1 MKKLY
6 SLFALGAV
14 LFAAC
19 SDNASQI
26 SGSTSVPNMGNNLM
40 PNTPVMCSVIGVTD
54 SLEAIEKGCIWSPEM
69 WSRTSGYRVRTGF
82 DNGTNTSGIWTWH
95 VEQGYYNSVSIDWPG
110 TATAEYDSMA
120 LADVIDKCGGSLCG
134 KVVYEPI
141 ENKVDSAAAYV
152 NPEGRAYV
160 EFYFAGKDASG
171 NVEDADVSA
180 MQGFC
185 VEYSGNV
192 AELELLP
199 NDSIVDLLNVFSYAV
214 SLRPSVDQDEGSL
227 SESKELCFPWYQFEL
242 SASLAGYEKMPKW
255 VFVPIEN
262 VVAHLKG
269 VRFYFHF
276 SETNTNFNIISIGR
290 YHLAN
295 SPTTNLHPVNET
307 CEPIAVLE
315 TFCECDYS
323 EEKALSHIAFWNYL
337 SFADKKYNAENDS
350 VPLSDSSKKCLKS
363 TLDSLRVLHAE
374 KSADDVLRPCDNPQ
388 PLRFRCAD
396 GTESESLEYAEIQ
409 EEFSKMV
416 ESLGGVATATDSL
429 LNYCMSLNE

>member
-6 SLFALGAV
+6 SLFALGAL

-26 SGSTSVPNMGNNLM
+26 SGSTSVPNMGNNVM
-40 PNTPVMCSVIGVTD
+40 PQSPVLCSVLGVTD

-69 WSRTSGYRVRTGF
+69 WSRTSGYRVRTGY
-82 DNGTNTSGIWTWH
+82 DNGTNTSG
-95 VEQGYYNSVSIDWPG
+95 
-110 TATAEYDSMA
+110 
-120 LADVIDKCGGSLCG
+120 
-134 KVVYEPI
+134 
-141 ENKVDSAAAYV
+141 
-152 NPEGRAYV
+152 
-160 EFYFAGKDASG
+160 
-171 NVEDADVSA
+171 NVEEADVSA
-180 MQGFC
+180 MQGIC

-192 AELELLP
+192 ADLELLP
-199 NDSIVDLLNVFSYAV
+199 NDSIADLLNVFSYTV
-214 SLRPSVDQDEGSL
+214 SLRSLVDQDEDSL
-227 SESKELCFPWYQFEL
+227 SESKEMCFPWYQFGL
-242 SASLAGYEKMPKW
+242 TASLAGYEKMPKW

-269 VRFYFHF
+269 VRLYFHF

-295 SPTTNLHPVNET
+295 PPTTNLHPVNET

-315 TFCECDYS
+315 TFCEYDYS
-323 EEKALSHIAFWNYL
+323 EEKAFSHIAFWNYL

-350 VPLSDSSKKCLKS
+350 VPLSDSSKKCLKR
-363 TLDSLRVLHAE
+363 TLDSLSTLHAE
-374 KSADDVLRPCDNPQ
+374 KSAYDVSRPCDNPQ
-388 PLRFRCAD
+388 PLRFSCAD

-409 EEFSKMV
+409 EEFSKLV

-429 LNYCMSLNE
+429 FNHCMSLNN